1 MVLGFATDELLGH
14 QAEGGGGVRCFRSY
28 QLKEVGR
35 AAEVAG
41 GLDLAGEPG
50 VAAVA
55 FILFLTAGEAQE
67 RREVTARRNAPHAD
81 PLGVKVILLRMGAQ
95 PADSGFAV
103 LHLGGE
109 GSDLA
114 VAVVY
119 GSQGV
124 AAPDDTSGQVVV
136 ARSGVGVEAA
146 AVNPNHQGDTA
157 LRFGGQVE
165 VQIQRALRSA
175 SELELAEAAGVGGKV
190 CQGRDQAAGRD
201 EVALAFKGKALG
213 GAGGRRV
220 RGRFGCHGRSSKRQQ
235 GGQNDGMA
243 EF

>member
-1 MVLGFATDELLGH
+1 M
-14 QAEGGGGVRCFRSY
+14 Y

-41 GLDLAGEPG
+41 GLDLAGELG

-55 FILFLTAGEAQE
+55 FILFFTAREAQE
-67 RREVTARRNAPHAD
+67 RREVTARGNAPHAD

-124 AAPDDTSGQVVV
+124 AAPDDASGEVVV

-146 AVNPNHQGDTA
+146 AVNPNHEGDTA

-165 VQIQRALRSA
+165 VQVQRALRSA
-175 SELELAEAAGVGGKV
+175 SELELAEAAGVGWEV
-190 CQGRDQAAGRD
+190 CEGRD
-201 EVALAFKGKALG
+201 ERFDDGGIMLAVEGKTLG
-213 GAGGRRV
+213 RWGSWMA
-220 RGRFGCHGRSSKRQQ
+220 RGLFGSRACVCERQQ
-235 GGQNDGMA
+235 GQQNDSKV
-243 EF
+243 EV